1 MTVDTPTV
9 AVLAVGLIAAAF
21 DIYAKRIPN
30 WLTFGA
36 AALALAYAGF
46 TSGLSGLG
54 TATGGWLMGAALF
67 MPFFL
72 LGGMGAGDVKLIAAL
87 AAWLGPWQS
96 VWLAI
101 FAGVAGGVLA
111 VGLAL
116 ARGYLQTAR
125 SNLFLMLMHWRAHGL
140 TPVPGM
146 TLRDSA
152 APRLAYAIPI
162 AIGALCT
169 LWRH

>member
-67 MPFFL
+67 MPSSCS
-72 LGGMGAGDVKLIAAL
+72 
-87 AAWLGPWQS
+87 AAWGQ
-96 VWLAI
+96 A
-101 FAGVAGGVLA
+101 
-111 VGLAL
+111 
-116 ARGYLQTAR
+116 T
-125 SNLFLMLMHWRAHGL
+125 
-140 TPVPGM
+140 
-146 TLRDSA
+146 
-152 APRLAYAIPI
+152 
-162 AIGALCT
+162 
-169 LWRH
+169 